1 MSRTRVI
8 FTIAAIAIG
17 LSGCAATGTKSAST
31 SVPASTSTG
40 TVDSYT
46 PPTDSDTTTADA
58 TEPASQ
64 PPNTYN
70 DMPLGRSIT
79 VTGTDNNEKPYKVT
93 VTAHAKPKTSKRAVV
108 DYGEAPKHTFVGIE
122 VEYSCL
128 SGTCSY
134 NPYDFTFRGSD
145 GTEYDQAIGWDPTLN
160 SGDLHPGRKAKGW
173 ITYDV
178 PKGSYFLEY
187 QTSIVDN
194 DSASWKVR
202 VG

>member
-108 DYGEAPKHTFVGIE
+108 DYGGSPEAH
-122 VEYSCL
+122 L
-128 SGTCSY
+128 RRH
-134 NPYDFTFRGSD
+134 RG
-145 GTEYDQAIGWDPTLN
+145 GVL
-160 SGDLHPGRKAKGW
+160 
-173 ITYDV
+173 V
-178 PKGSYFLEY
+178 PQRHMLLQPLRLYLPR
-187 QTSIVDN
+187 Q
-194 DSASWKVR
+194 
-202 VG
+202 